1 MTRRRAKVLLPL
13 LFSLVLSFLPQLF
26 QVESDARV
34 RHNLCDVISQVS
46 SLEPEWPALFPFVLS
61 ACSQESEVRVEGL
74 YLLGELSESNES
86 VPSILCLDESL
97 SPSTLPRSSPF

>member
-1 MTRRRAKVLLPL
+1 MTRRKAKVLLPL
-13 LFSLVLSFLPQLF
+13 FFSLVLSFLPQLF
-26 QVESDARV
+26 QVENDGRV
-34 RHNLCDVISQVS
+34 RHNLCDLISQVS

-86 VPSILCLDESL
+86 VPSKFRLNQSSSL
-97 SPSTLPRSSPF
+97 STSRRSSPF